1 MKFDI
6 WLEEFMNIT
15 IIKTF
20 LLASETKNVSKTA
33 NLLNYSQS
41 TVSGHIEK
49 LEKELGVELFYRKKY
64 GMELTKEGLTYVKY
78 AQKIINSNIEFEKEL
93 RGLYEKS
100 ESIVVNMQESQYIYK
115 YSNKIN
121 EWMKENP
128 HVNVTFKTAHSNF
141 YIKEE
146 LSNLETDI
154 ALITDEN
161 IINNGLFTNVP
172 ISRDKLVLVT
182 NQQLSSFNF
191 HDLEETTLLLTE
203 KGCSY
208 REQIEKLLF
217 SNDINP
223 MQKLE
228 FIGIESLKLYIKNF
242 GGIALLPEFTVK
254 NELKNQDLFELSS
267 EYRFPDLKTNI
278 FYNQDTK
285 KGSIKTFI
293 EYVFNIK

>member
-1 MKFDI
+1 
-6 WLEEFMNIT
+6 MNIT